1 VGTVGGPRQ
10 RNGRGEH
17 DALPGLVV
25 NMLPTPTVADSRN
38 SRSATACRSPGST
51 ASGGWTLSDV
61 THVWPERWGRY
72 AEAVALWEQVT
83 GVLAPEPTEPN
94 SKGGRRMSPLLPE
107 WMMGLPTGLLTGHLP
122 RAAAIKGAGNGAVP
136 LQAAAAQRLLAAA
149 DIEAERS

>member
-1 VGTVGGPRQ
+1 
-10 RNGRGEH
+10 
-17 DALPGLVV
+17 LPGLVV
-25 NMLPTPTVADSRN
+25 NMLPTPTTSNAGGNKVNNRGDILLPGVAVR
-38 SRSATACRSPGST
+38 
-51 ASGGWTLSDV
+51 
-61 THVWPERWGRY
+61 PELWGRY

-94 SKGGRRMSPLLPE
+94 TTGGRRMSPLLPE